1 VLLESA
7 EAKSDSELAI
17 VVNAE
22 SQLAF
27 ERLVEVATGTRQ
39 RILISRSPHRLGDFK
54 LDLSPSITASSPPT
68 SIDELREMVLDAR
81 ETEIAVH
88 LSTAGLGN
96 LESNSWLP
104 RSMEH
109 ALIEAG
115 NATVSSSV
123 GIEHATIYWTWPIA
137 SFVNHAELKITLK
150 SGKTLKEGIS
160 RDPQNPRSE
169 RSLQLKGG
177 GPVRVE
183 IRMAI
188 QSPSKN
194 IFFSPNNVLH
204 SLTVLAPQ
212 KDRAVAGELSDGDDA
227 VIIDIQEQER
237 LRVIAQKVA
246 QRTRRNRLLATAAS
260 ILVVIGLSSAYSYL
274 NSSSKIDPCNQI
286 SITDIGRCQYIM
298 TSRISTS
305 DLYHFSSKKQFL
317 VYDSPTNEPAEG

>member
-1 VLLESA
+1 
-7 EAKSDSELAI
+7 
-17 VVNAE
+17 
-22 SQLAF
+22 
-27 ERLVEVATGTRQ
+27 
-39 RILISRSPHRLGDFK
+39 
-54 LDLSPSITASSPPT
+54 
-68 SIDELREMVLDAR
+68 MVIDAR
-81 ETEIAVH
+81 ETESAVH

-115 NATVSSSV
+115 IATVSSSV

-160 RDPQNPRSE
+160 RDPLNPRSE

-183 IRMAI
+183 IRMAV
-188 QSPSKN
+188 QSPSKK
-194 IFFSPNNVLH
+194 IFFGPNSILH
-204 SLTVLAPQ
+204 SLTILAPHI
-212 KDRAVAGELSDGDDA
+212 KRVSDGEISYGDNA

-237 LRVIAQKVA
+237 LKAIALKTA
-246 QRTRRNRLLATAAS
+246 QRVRRNRLLATAAS
-260 ILVVIGLSSAYSYL
+260 ILAVIGLSTAYSYL

-305 DLYHFSSKKQFL
+305 DLYRFSGKKQL
-317 VYDSPTNEPAEG
+317 QLYHSLTNETAEG